1 MATRKTLYV
10 TSRDEWRDWLA
21 KHGQS
26 ETEVWLI

>member
-10 TSRDEWRDWLA
+10 TSRDEWRHWLA